1 MKQKNNKIKIST
13 RVKLKLFE
21 DFLLNLSS
29 QTKRNFSYFGNIN
42 KKSVKTIVK
51 NDLQRKDKIRF
62 FLTLDNALIVYG
74 FLTTFEKPEK
84 KHNCMSGIVVAD
96 KFQQKGYGIGLY
108 KYVINFA
115 WKKQFTKMWVTV
127 YADNFKALAVH
138 KSLGFEIE
146 GIFMSDEKQ
155 GTKYRDKVSMAL
167 FKNQSLKNKRKKLLK
182 KLECKNFKKYKAT
195 N

>member
-62 FLTLDNALIVYG
+62 F
-74 FLTTFEKPEK
+74 
-84 KHNCMSGIVVAD
+84 
-96 KFQQKGYGIGLY
+96 
-108 KYVINFA
+108 
-115 WKKQFTKMWVTV
+115 
-127 YADNFKALAVH
+127 
-138 KSLGFEIE
+138 
-146 GIFMSDEKQ
+146 
-155 GTKYRDKVSMAL
+155 
-167 FKNQSLKNKRKKLLK
+167 
-182 KLECKNFKKYKAT
+182 
-195 N
+195 